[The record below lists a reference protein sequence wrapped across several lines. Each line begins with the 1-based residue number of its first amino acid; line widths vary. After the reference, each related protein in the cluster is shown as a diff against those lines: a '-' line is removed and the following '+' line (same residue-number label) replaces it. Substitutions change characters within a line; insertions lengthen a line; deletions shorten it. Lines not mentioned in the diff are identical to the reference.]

1 MPAFDQCHE
10 QVVHALQKEQWQVVK
25 APLRVQVDSRVAYI
39 DVEMARGANGSREYM
54 LLAEIKCLSGQDATT
69 TELYEALGQ
78 YLVYRAMIFERSLPH
93 SVYLAV
99 PESEF
104 NAIFDVS
111 VMRVVNESQIRIVV
125 VNLETERLVK
135 WIETQP

>member
-1 MPAFDQCHE
+1 
-10 QVVHALQKEQWQVVK
+10 
-25 APLRVQVDSRVAYI
+25 
-39 DVEMARGANGSREYM
+39 M
-54 LLAEIKCLSGQDATT
+54 LLAEIKCLSSQNATT

-78 YLVYRAMIFERSLPH
+78 YLVYRAMIFERRLPH

-99 PESEF
+99 PEGEF

-111 VMRVVNESQIRIVV
+111 VMRVVSESQIRIVV
-125 VNLETERLVK
+125 VNLETERVVK